1 MTTRKIDVDVMV
13 IEFLSVA
20 DPAFLVDYASDAE
33 IHLRLLL
40 LALQLHKGQM
50 PLLQPLHFANGFSTF
65 LWQPAPIVVCHDRHL
80 FLDIQ
85 IVAFSVSP
93 ATKQSRLPI

>member
-1 MTTRKIDVDVMV
+1 MV

-33 IHLRLLL
+33 IHAA
-40 LALQLHKGQM
+40 LAVAGSPVVRQ
-50 PLLQPLHFANGFSTF
+50 LHFANGFSTF

-93 ATKQSRLPI
+93 AAKQSRLPI